1 MAIACVPDFPWA
13 RAICPTIKV
22 IVSNSP
28 YVGDFTR
35 PLLFATATAT
45 RHVQCNFPASC
56 IQGLCHLAV
65 LLLTMKVRN

>member
-56 IQGLCHLAV
+56 I
-65 LLLTMKVRN
+65 